1 MWCWGKGRWLRI
13 SGLDVVQW
21 DLWKDC
27 NYRVSSGHVF
37 LLALGW
43 RWDLKSTAPDLFIE
57 SYLAAPKFYFFS
69 CSCDFGLSYSPKRAK
84 AGLNFLFPC
93 WKKNHQGIQF
103 SYRRIA
109 HTYCECYS
117 EDNSASGIALS
128 KRTAA
133 GTKQF
138 SYNLLCEAKT
148 CWRSQMETSAFLVQL
163 PSGRLARAWG
173 FFFTLKQEMTMAE
186 DIRQTYPA
194 LAWIWTLG
202 ALPTG
207 TAKGGRAHALQYV

>member
-57 SYLAAPKFYFFS
+57 SYLAAPKFYFFLVAAVILVYHTHRNEQRQVS
-69 CSCDFGLSYSPKRAK
+69 ISY
-84 AGLNFLFPC
+84 FLAE
-93 WKKNHQGIQF
+93 KNHQGIQF

-109 HTYCECYS
+109 HAYCECYS

-148 CWRSQMETSAFLVQL
+148 YLLEIPNGNKCI
-163 PSGRLARAWG
+163 PS
-173 FFFTLKQEMTMAE
+173 
-186 DIRQTYPA
+186 
-194 LAWIWTLG
+194 
-202 ALPTG
+202 
-207 TAKGGRAHALQYV
+207 TAPFPEAGQS